1 MRQKKFK
8 NDDINCLDTVKNYD
22 PIIDLL
28 IQKLI
33 NLCQEIK
40 QINLFNDNYMK
51 DFLIFLPI
59 YSANPHTNLTPQ
71 FASNIPQLNVDYHY
85 NIDNLKQQLS
95 KNLEKSKL
103 ITINKEISLNQEFIK
118 RKQQSVLQ
126 KDRII
131 TEYNIQK
138 DKLNCKCRLA
148 LEKLNLLEKEV

>member
-71 FASNIPQLNVDYHY
+71 
-85 NIDNLKQQLS
+85 
-95 KNLEKSKL
+95 
-103 ITINKEISLNQEFIK
+103 
-118 RKQQSVLQ
+118 
-126 KDRII
+126 
-131 TEYNIQK
+131 
-138 DKLNCKCRLA
+138 
-148 LEKLNLLEKEV
+148 